1 MKPGSSSVA
10 LARLKRAVERLVVH
24 PISNLIATDQV
35 RGGDWIRI
43 DHTSGS
49 PAMSF
54 HRKWGTSARLR
65 DGQVG

>member
-10 LARLKRAVERLVVH
+10 LARLKRAIDRLVVH

-35 RGGDWIRI
+35 RGGDWIRS

-54 HRKWGTSARLR
+54 HREWGTSARLR